1 MERVRKREKGTLQ
14 KGGSRSM
21 RSEYNSIGYLG
32 GIVDGRLD
40 VPKDARRANVTAFI
54 DFTSSKTCLYS
65 LPLQYETPARENR
78 LLL

>member
-1 MERVRKREKGTLQ
+1 MKKRRIDEVRMERVRKKEK
-14 KGGSRSM
+14 
-21 RSEYNSIGYLG
+21 GYLG

-65 LPLQYETPARENR
+65 LPLQYETPAQENR